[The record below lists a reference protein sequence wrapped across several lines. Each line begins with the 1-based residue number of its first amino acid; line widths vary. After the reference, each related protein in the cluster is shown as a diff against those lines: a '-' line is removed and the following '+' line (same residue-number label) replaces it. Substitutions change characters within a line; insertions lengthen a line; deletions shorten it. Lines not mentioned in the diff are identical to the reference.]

1 MTKEKREEL
10 RKWFRDTAEKIRTLR
25 RRFKEHCKSGFKTDW
40 TWRDSSEQ
48 WRLSTRFRHKHIA
61 YCQLRGRERHQIEK
75 PREDN
80 LPNEDLIERFM
91 DEFSAEPETVR
102 SDQS

>member
-25 RRFKEHCKSGFKTDW
+25 RRFKEHCKSGFETDW

-80 LPNEDLIERFM
+80 LPNEDLIKIFM
-91 DEFSAEPETVR
+91 DEFSREPETVR

>member
-80 LPNEDLIERFM
+80 LPNEDLIKIFM
-91 DEFSAEPETVR
+91 DEFSREPETVR